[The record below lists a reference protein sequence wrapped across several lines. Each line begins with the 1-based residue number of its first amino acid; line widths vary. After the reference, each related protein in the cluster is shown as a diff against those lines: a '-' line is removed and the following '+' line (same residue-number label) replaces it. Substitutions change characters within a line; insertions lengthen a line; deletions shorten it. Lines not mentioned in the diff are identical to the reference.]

1 MLEPRDE
8 RPWGPRRIAGA
19 VGVVLLLLAGLF
31 AVAAGRAAVS
41 CRREL
46 HAAEGFLASG
56 DLASALLSA
65 RHAAEWYVPLD
76 SCSDGGLT
84 LLGQIAAKADATGQR
99 ELALVALRSA
109 RTSIMLTRW
118 LVTPHAER
126 LPRLHAEIS
135 ARMAA
140 ERRLSG
146 KAQPD
151 DQARYLAQLD
161 GYEARR
167 PNPWLALAG
176 SLGFVGWLGAVA
188 GFAWFGLRP
197 DGSFV
202 WPRAWGWAGTALVLF
217 CLWLTLVRYA

>member
-1 MLEPRDE
+1 MLEPREE
-8 RPWGPRRIAGA
+8 RPWRPGRIASGLGSVA
-19 VGVVLLLLAGLF
+19 LLLVALF

-41 CRREL
+41 CRRDRE
-46 HAAEGFLASG
+46 AAEGFLASG
-56 DLASALLSA
+56 DLASSMLAA

-76 SCSDGGLT
+76 SCSESALA
-84 LLGQIAAKADATGQR
+84 LLDAVAAKADATGQG
-99 ELALVALRSA
+99 ELALVALRSE

-118 LVTPHAER
+118 LVTPHADR
-126 LPRLHAEIS
+126 LPRLHAEIA

-140 ERRLSG
+140 ERRASG

-151 DQARYLAQLD
+151 DQSRYLAQLD
-161 GYEARR
+161 GYPSRG

-176 SLGFVGWLGAVA
+176 SLGFAGWLVAVA
-188 GFAWFGLRP
+188 GFAWFGLRA

-202 WPRAWGWAGTALVLF
+202 WPRALRWGGAALVLF

>member
-1 MLEPRDE
+1 M
-8 RPWGPRRIAGA
+8 
-19 VGVVLLLLAGLF
+19 VLLLLAGLF

-41 CRREL
+41 CRKEL

-56 DLASALLSA
+56 DLASALLAA

-76 SCSDGGLT
+76 GCSEVGLT
-84 LLGQIAAKADATGQR
+84 LLDEVAAKADATGQG

-109 RTSIMLTRW
+109 RTSIMLTRG
-118 LVTPHAER
+118 LYTPHAGR
-126 LPRLHAEIS
+126 LPRLHAEIA

-188 GFAWFGLRP
+188 GFAWFGLRA

-202 WPRAWGWAGTALVLF
+202 WKAALGWAGTALVLF

>member
-65 RHAAEWYVPLD
+65 RHGAEWYVPLD
-76 SCSDGGLT
+76 SCSEGGLT
-84 LLGQIAAKADATGQR
+84 LLDQIAAKADATGQR

-109 RTSIMLTRW
+109 RTSIMLTRG
-118 LVTPHAER
+118 LYTPHAER
-126 LPRLHAEIS
+126 LPRLHAEIA
-135 ARMAA
+135 ARMAE

-151 DQARYLAQLD
+151 DQVRYLAQLE
-161 GYEARR
+161 GYEGRR

-188 GFAWFGLRP
+188 GFAWFGLRA

-202 WPRAWGWAGTALVLF
+202 WKAALGWAGTALVLF

>member
-19 VGVVLLLLAGLF
+19 LCLVTLLLVALF
-31 AVAAGRAAVS
+31 VVAAGRAAVS
-41 CRREL
+41 CRKEL
-46 HAAEGFLASG
+46 HAAEGFVASG
-56 DLASALLSA
+56 DLSSSLLAA

-76 SCSDGGLT
+76 GCSEAGLV
-84 LLGQIAAKADATGQR
+84 LLDEIAAKADATGQA
-99 ELALVALRSA
+99 ELALVALRSE

-126 LPRLHAEIS
+126 LPRLHAEIA

-140 ERRLSG
+140 ERRASG

-151 DQARYLAQLD
+151 DQSRYLAQLD
-161 GYEARR
+161 GYPSRG

-188 GFAWFGLRP
+188 GFAWFGLRA

-202 WPRAWGWAGTALVLF
+202 WPRALRWGGAALLLF

>member
-1 MLEPRDE
+1 MLESPDE
-8 RPWGPRRIAGA
+8 RPWGPGRIAKRLG
-19 VGVVLLLLAGLF
+19 VVVLLLAALF
-31 AVAAGRAAVS
+31 AVAAGRAAGS
-41 CRREL
+41 CRRDL
-46 HAAEGFLASG
+46 HSAEGFLASG
-56 DLASALLSA
+56 DLASALLLA

-76 SCSDGGLT
+76 SCSEAGLT
-84 LLGQIAAKADATGQR
+84 LLDEVVAKADASGQA

-109 RTSIMLTRW
+109 RTSIMLTRG
-118 LVTPHAER
+118 LFTPHAER
-126 LPRLHAEIS
+126 LPRLHAEIA

-140 ERRLSG
+140 ERRASG
-146 KAQPD
+146 KAQPG

-176 SLGFVGWLGAVA
+176 SVGFVGWLGAVA
-188 GFAWFGLRP
+188 GFAWFGLRA

-202 WPRAWGWAGTALVLF
+202 WPLALRWGGAALFLF